1 MTLFIGP
8 YNGKVT
14 GQQKMFRLSCD
25 SMKFKLIIDSP
36 NDKNLFSVVKNILKI
51 LFNIKQI
58 NSVYITVSRSRL
70 GFLRDLFYTI
80 IPIFAAKPIIAHLHG
95 SDLLDYYS
103 NENFLLKRLLRFFYS
118 NCCCHIGLLKEMK
131 KEFSFIDKKIP
142 YYVVF
147 NSV

>member
-8 YNGKVT
+8 YMGKVT

-25 SMKFKLIIDSP
+25 SIKVKLIVDTS
-36 NDKNLFSVVKNILKI
+36 NDKNLFSIINNLFKI

-58 NSVYITVSRSRL
+58 DSVYISVSRSRF

-80 IPIFAAKPIIAHLHG
+80 IPIFASKPIIAHLQG
-95 SDLLDYYS
+95 GDLLDFYS
-103 NENFLLKRLLRFFYS
+103 NENFLLKRLLRFFYR
-118 NCCCHIGLLKEMK
+118 NCCCHIGLLKEME